1 MVVGSWYGLLRNP
14 LGGRLRG
21 LRSIKETLN
30 QKPITKSGA
39 QRNVLITYNQQPLK
53 TEFQMP
59 ATILTSQHYDAVRGL
74 IAPDVTA
81 VHISDDYLS
90 QQPFAPDA
98 ERQVRKRLSAEGIDV
113 DALTGDAAEDALL
126 AMMHQC
132 ASELCLTAPQMI
144 RQTQLQVV
152 TEVQSID
159 WKEKRAFHLT
169 KVEEKVADIVES
181 VAKSGGASK
190 TGTRRKLP
198 FGAVGTQRQEIGE
211 PRRPYRRVVHTYND

>member
-1 MVVGSWYGLLRNP
+1 
-14 LGGRLRG
+14 
-21 LRSIKETLN
+21 
-30 QKPITKSGA
+30 
-39 QRNVLITYNQQPLK
+39 
-53 TEFQMP
+53 MP

-74 IAPDVTA
+74 IAPDVTV

-98 ERQVRKRLSAEGIDV
+98 ERQVRKRLSALGIDV
-113 DALTGDAAEDALL
+113 DTLTGEPLEVARLG
-126 AMMHQC
+126 MMHQC

-152 TEVQSID
+152 TEVQAID

-181 VAKSGGASK
+181 VAKSDGASK
-190 TGTRRKLP
+190 KGTRRKLP
-198 FGAVGTQRQEIGE
+198 FGAIGTERREVGV
-211 PRRPYRRVVHTYND
+211 PRYPYRRVPTYND

>member
-1 MVVGSWYGLLRNP
+1 
-14 LGGRLRG
+14 
-21 LRSIKETLN
+21 
-30 QKPITKSGA
+30 
-39 QRNVLITYNQQPLK
+39 
-53 TEFQMP
+53 MP
-59 ATILTSQHYDAVRGL
+59 ATILTPTHYNAVRGL

-98 ERQVRKRLSAEGIDV
+98 EREVRKRLSAVGIDV
-113 DALTGDAAEDALL
+113 DALTGDARDDALL

-181 VAKSGGASK
+181 VAKSDGASSK
-190 TGTRRKLP
+190 GTRRKLP
-198 FGAVGTQRQEIGE
+198 FGAVGTE
-211 PRRPYRRVVHTYND
+211 RREVGDPTYPYRRVDPG

>member
-1 MVVGSWYGLLRNP
+1 
-14 LGGRLRG
+14 
-21 LRSIKETLN
+21 
-30 QKPITKSGA
+30 
-39 QRNVLITYNQQPLK
+39 
-53 TEFQMP
+53 MP
-59 ATILTSQHYDAVRGL
+59 ATVLTSTHYDAVRGL

-81 VHISDDYLS
+81 VHISDAYLS

-98 ERQVRKRLSAEGIDV
+98 ERQVRKRLSALGIDV
-113 DALTGDAAEDALL
+113 DALTGDARDDALL

-159 WKEKRAFHLT
+159 WKEKRSFHLT

-181 VAKSGGASK
+181 VAKSDGASK
-190 TGTRRKLP
+190 KGGGRKLP
-198 FGAVGTQRQEIGE
+198 FGAVGTERREVGE
-211 PRRPYRRVVHTYND
+211 PKYPYRRVITYND